1 MTTPYIYNRIRR
13 SSEADVIMRFDVER
27 INLSLTKSK
36 QGEVK

>member
-13 SSEADVIMRFDVER
+13 SSEVDVITRFDVER

-36 QGEVK
+36 QGEIK

>member
-13 SSEADVIMRFDVER
+13 SSEADVIMRLDVER